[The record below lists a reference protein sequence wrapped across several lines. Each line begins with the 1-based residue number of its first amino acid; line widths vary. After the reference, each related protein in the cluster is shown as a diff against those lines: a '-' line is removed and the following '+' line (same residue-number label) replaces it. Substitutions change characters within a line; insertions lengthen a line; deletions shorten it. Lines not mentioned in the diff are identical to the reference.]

1 MKKNLDQISIV
12 WCTED
17 VLHTAKEMDIELTTD
32 QAREIL
38 GLLDRK
44 HDAEIGINWDVISS
58 MIDIYIHE
66 LNK

>member
-17 VLHTAKEMDIELTTD
+17 VLHTAREMDIELTTA
-32 QAREIL
+32 QAIEVL
-38 GLLDRK
+38 GLLYRN
-44 HDAEIGINWDVISS
+44 HDPEIGINWEVIAS
-58 MIDIYIHE
+58 MIDIYIRK

>member
-44 HDAEIGINWDVISS
+44 HDSEIGINWDVISS